1 MTTQDVSS
9 KLLARIKKLE
19 KKAEDYAE
27 RLASLTNV
35 DKRLQNQIDFLQKQ
49 LKRIS
54 EKGNDCMQQPD
65 SDALVKSIYELEEVI
80 KKIQYQA
87 SKLAAQARSLHKLDN
102 KVQIKSH
109 LIDLSSDNMSIE
121 LNIHDLLNADKIV
134 DKEIERLIEKIN
146 KKA

>member
-1 MTTQDVSS
+1 MTTQDINS
-9 KLLARIKKLE
+9 KLLTRIKKLE

-27 RLASLTNV
+27 KLASLTNV

-54 EKGNDCMQQPD
+54 EKGNDCMPD

-102 KVQIKSH
+102 KMQIKSH

-134 DKEIERLIEKIN
+134 DNEIERLLEKMN

>member
-1 MTTQDVSS
+1 MTTQDINS
-9 KLLARIKKLE
+9 KLLTRIKKLE

-27 RLASLTNV
+27 KLASLTNV

-54 EKGNDCMQQPD
+54 EKGNDCMQPD
-65 SDALVKSIYELEEVI
+65 SDALVKSIYELEEII

-87 SKLAAQARSLHKLDN
+87 SRLAAQARSLHKLDN
-102 KVQIKSH
+102 KMQIKSH

-134 DKEIERLIEKIN
+134 DNEIERLLEKMN